1 MSSSHWPI
9 YKQNLS
15 PYLVS
20 LVHLFS
26 VMTFGQ
32 ELDQPEQR
40 VEAVA
45 SHPDVAHLARSL
57 EQGHSKVKLSKHVT
71 ADSLGIEC
79 DGVCPFL
86 ELPEGG
92 DGVVHQLPEAV
103 TELHIVNLNSTL

>member
-26 VMTFGQ
+26 VMTCWQ
-32 ELDQPEQR
+32 ELHQPEQR
-40 VEAVA
+40 VQTVA
-45 SHPDVAHLARSL
+45 SHPNVAHLARSL
-57 EQGHSKVKLSKHVT
+57 EQGHDKVKLSH
-71 ADSLGIEC
+71 SPSHR
-79 DGVCPFL
+79 VCPFL

-92 DGVVHQLPEAV
+92 DGVVHKLPETV
-103 TELHIVNLNSTL
+103 TELHIVNLHNTL

>member
-1 MSSSHWPI
+1 MSSSHWPT

-40 VEAVA
+40 VETVA
-45 SHPDVAHLARSL
+45 RHPDVAHLARSL
-57 EQGHSKVKLSKHVT
+57 HQGHSKVKLSKHVT
-71 ADSLGIEC
+71 ADSLKC

-86 ELPEGG
+86 ELHEGG

>member
-1 MSSSHWPI
+1 
-9 YKQNLS
+9 
-15 PYLVS
+15 
-20 LVHLFS
+20 
-26 VMTFGQ
+26 MTFGQ

-40 VEAVA
+40 VETVA

-57 EQGHSKVKLSKHVT
+57 EQGHSKVKLSK
-71 ADSLGIEC
+71 ALKC

-103 TELHIVNLNSTL
+103 TELHIVNLHSTL